1 MLNDY
6 KFPSKLTKFFLLN
19 SKKFSHNLRKLDYD
33 STPWVALNK
42 KLDDCEQYTAL
53 VKTLSKSSSS
63 RYLPEDMCR
72 GIICHTLYSYT
83 DRDAFKTHRDD
94 TNALEKLEYKIN
106 PDFVSQEKLINQ
118 LLNFLPYKKVYL
130 IHINELLPGGYLLP
144 HRDRNNG
151 LWGTGLNEKITVP
164 LHSPVGNHLKLFGV
178 GNVPFTQGQP
188 IRINTYEYFHA
199 AINTSNESRYHLQ
212 IVGDPNT
219 AEMKKLTEQ
228 SWRSLGESNPSF
240 EDENHVS

>member
-1 MLNDY
+1 MDY
-6 KFPSKLTKFFLLN
+6 IFPSKLKKFFLIN
-19 SKKFSHNLRKLDYD
+19 SKKFSNNLTKLDYNT
-33 STPWVALNK
+33 TPWVVLDK
-42 KLDDCEQYTAL
+42 KLNDCEQYIEL
-53 VKTLSKSSSS
+53 IKTHSKSHSK

-72 GIICHTLYSYT
+72 GIVCHTLYSYT
-83 DRDAFKTHRDD
+83 DRDAFRKHSND
-94 TNALEKLEYKIN
+94 TNALERLEYKIN
-106 PDFVSQEKLINQ
+106 PDFASQQKLIDK

-151 LWGTGLNEKITVP
+151 LWGTGLNEKITIP
-164 LHSPVGNHLKLFGV
+164 LHSPFGNYLKLFGV

-188 IRINTYEYFHA
+188 VRINTYEYFHA

-240 EDENHVS
+240 QDENLMS